1 MGLGEERGAGGGGVE
16 GVVEGVE
23 KAAVGVG
30 FAGIGGD
37 AAAGMGEVVVEFL
50 GGLAEGL
57 QGLGPSWGGWFGEE
71 GLEEGVTLGEERGDG
86 EFFAVRDGEELLVEG
101 GDLLEE
107 RMRHIYS
114 A

>member
-37 AAAGMGEVVVEFL
+37 AAAEMGVAVVEFL
-50 GGLAEGL
+50 SGLAEGL
-57 QGLGPSWGGWFGEE
+57 QGFGPGGGGWFGEE
-71 GLEEGVTLGEERGDG
+71 GLDEGAALGEEWGRG
-86 EFFAVRDGEELLVEG
+86 EFFSVGDRQELLVEG

-107 RMRHIYS
+107 RVRHLYS